1 MSRNSAAASKL
12 HHQAC
17 HLQNIKLKVSNLE
30 VDYTCCL
37 QKLKRHLCRKKN
49 KNRLFENLKTE
60 PTISVLFFVF
70 FAEITNAGRHLSVV
84 GTRLDDGGERV
95 GGGNVSEFSAATGP
109 V

>member
-1 MSRNSAAASKL
+1 M
-12 HHQAC
+12 Q
-17 HLQNIKLKVSNLE
+17 
-30 VDYTCCL
+30 
-37 QKLKRHLCRKKN
+37 KKN
-49 KNRLFENLKTE
+49 KNRLFENFKCEKKQHFE

-95 GGGNVSEFSAATGP
+95 EGGGNVLEFSAATGP